1 MLSTI
6 SGALTLAEALA
17 RQRSSSA
24 DRDFDP
30 TFSHIADFTYATLAK
45 ISTADLIK
53 FAERSVFSLDGRCM
67 LILPNLADYGL
78 GRMYETLRGLEGQ
91 TGVRAFFTLEE
102 A

>member
-1 MLSTI
+1 
-6 SGALTLAEALA
+6 
-17 RQRSSSA
+17 
-24 DRDFDP
+24 
-30 TFSHIADFTYATLAK
+30 
-45 ISTADLIK
+45 
-53 FAERSVFSLDGRCM
+53 M